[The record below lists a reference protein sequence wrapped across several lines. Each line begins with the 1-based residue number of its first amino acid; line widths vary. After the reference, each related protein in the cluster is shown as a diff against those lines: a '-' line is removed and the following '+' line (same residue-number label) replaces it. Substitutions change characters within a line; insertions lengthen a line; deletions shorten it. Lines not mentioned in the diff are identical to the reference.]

1 MSTQSQ
7 KRFTVISPLNDSAGR
22 CYPGLLTPT
31 GLPGADVALRMVARN
46 STSTVVGDAY
56 ANEMNWMEK
65 IAS

>member
-7 KRFTVISPLNDSAGR
+7 KRFTVISPLTDSAGR
-22 CYPGLLTPT
+22 RHPDILTLT
-31 GLPGADVALRMVARN
+31 GLPGADLALQMGARN

-56 ANEMNWMEK
+56 ANEMNWLEK